1 MKNEKK
7 SKNKNKYFFTFTF
20 LYRKIYILLENIF
33 GKNLVYITTFVL
45 QFFHVPGYWKCINK
59 TPTPI

>member
-33 GKNLVYITTFVL
+33 GKT
-45 QFFHVPGYWKCINK
+45 
-59 TPTPI
+59 